1 VSTVAAT
8 ALRRAETTASTGYD
22 VERVRRDFPILATR
36 VHGRPLVYL
45 DTAASAQ
52 KPRAVIDA
60 IREHYEADYANIH
73 RGVYELS
80 QRASAKHDEARR
92 KVQRFVNAA
101 DWREIVFVR
110 NATEGINL
118 VAQSFMRPRL
128 RPGDEILVTL
138 MEHHANIVPWQ
149 LVAAATGAKVVAAPV
164 TDEGEL
170 DMPAFRERLNERTR
184 MVAVV
189 WVSNALGTVNP
200 VEEIVALAHARGVP
214 VLLDAAQA
222 VQHVPVDV
230 QAVGCDFLVF
240 SGHKLYGPTGIG
252 VLYGRAELLDSMP
265 PYQGG
270 GDMIDRVSFE
280 GTTFNEIPFRFEAG
294 TPDIAGAVGL
304 GAAIDYV
311 GSLGMDAVAA
321 HEREMLAYGTRALNQ
336 IEGFRM
342 IGTAR
347 EKASVMTFAL
357 DGVHPQDIG
366 AMLDLDGVAVRTG
379 RHCADPLH
387 ERFGL
392 AGSARASVGLYTSR
406 EDLDALAA
414 SLRRVAEMFR

>member
-1 VSTVAAT
+1 VG
-8 ALRRAETTASTGYD
+8 AE
-22 VERVRRDFPILATR
+22 
-36 VHGRPLVYL
+36 
-45 DTAASAQ
+45 
-52 KPRAVIDA
+52 
-60 IREHYEADYANIH
+60 
-73 RGVYELS
+73 
-80 QRASAKHDEARR
+80 
-92 KVQRFVNAA
+92 

-118 VAQSFMRPRL
+118 VAQSFLRPKL
-128 RPGDEILVTL
+128 QPGDEILVTL

-170 DMPAFRERLNERTR
+170 DMAGFRERLTERTR

-200 VEEIVALAHARGVP
+200 VARSWPWPTRGRAGAP
-214 VLLDAAQA
+214 RRGPGRAARA
-222 VQHVPVDV
+222 RDV
-230 QAVGCDFLVF
+230 RDLGCDFLVF

-270 GDMIDRVSFE
+270 GDMIDRVSFD

-311 GSLGMDAVAA
+311 EALGMDRVARTSA
-321 HEREMLAYGTRALNQ
+321 RCWP
-336 IEGFRM
+336 
-342 IGTAR
+342 TAR
-347 EKASVMTFAL
+347 
-357 DGVHPQDIG
+357 
-366 AMLDLDGVAVRTG
+366 
-379 RHCADPLH
+379 
-387 ERFGL
+387 
-392 AGSARASVGLYTSR
+392 AR
-406 EDLDALAA
+406 
-414 SLRRVAEMFR
+414 